1 MKLKRISKATLYTIC
16 SLCLAFSGFMT
27 YTGGRSFILFGE
39 PEYPTEEK

>member
-16 SLCLAFSGFMT
+16 SLCLAFSGFLT
-27 YTGGRSFILFGE
+27 YKSQSFLLFGE

>member
-16 SLCLAFSGFMT
+16 SLCLAFSGFINIP
-27 YTGGRSFILFGE
+27 GRSLLMFGE